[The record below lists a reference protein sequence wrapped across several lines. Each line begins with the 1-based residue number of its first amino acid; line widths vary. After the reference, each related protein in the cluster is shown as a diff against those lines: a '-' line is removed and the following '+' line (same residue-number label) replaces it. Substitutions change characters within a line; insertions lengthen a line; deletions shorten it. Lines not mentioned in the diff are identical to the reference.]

1 MPKHS
6 KKRLSR
12 RKSAKMMG
20 GDGAASWAQSVYGGP
35 GQQHAVGGNDH
46 RIAMSD
52 PSAPVI
58 ITKGGSALS
67 PAEVGGTPA
76 VALVKGGDGEID
88 AIPLV
93 PKSEG
98 GGIITDVA
106 VPAVLLYAR
115 DSIRKRRLVGLPRLS
130 MRKGK
135 HHRRSRR
142 GSRRGRR

>member
-6 KKRLSR
+6 KKRVSR
-12 RKSAKMMG
+12 RKSSKTVG
-20 GDGAASWAQSVYGGP
+20 GSGAASWAQSVYGGP
-35 GQQHAVGGNDH
+35 GQQHAVSSTDH
-46 RIAMSD
+46 RISMND
-52 PSAPVI
+52 PSAPIVV
-58 ITKGGSALS
+58 TKGGSALT
-67 PAEVGGTPA
+67 PAEVGGTHTL
-76 VALVKGGDGEID
+76 ALVKGGDGEIE
-88 AIPLV
+88 AVPLV